1 MITIDVMNIS
11 IFCTST
17 QHKPY
22 RKRMGNQWLDNSET
36 QATLSTRNKTTTNKA
51 NKINNLKKK
60 KPETKKMRNMDH
72 IKNPGVRRLS
82 NGGV

>member
-36 QATLSTRNKTTTNKA
+36 QATLSTRNKTTKNKA

-60 KPETKKMRNMDH
+60 TQKLKR
-72 IKNPGVRRLS
+72 
-82 NGGV
+82 

>member
-60 KPETKKMRNMDH
+60 NQKLKR
-72 IKNPGVRRLS
+72 
-82 NGGV
+82 